1 MMAEQKRMTIPLHRN
16 PMVRAW
22 ITQFLVIALAVWA
35 VATIY
40 SNTVAN
46 LNERGIKTSMA
57 FMTEVAPFAFPL
69 NFTPFWE
76 IVLGESKYWE
86 IFVAG
91 VQNTI
96 LVSLMGIPAATIIG
110 IIVGIARLS
119 PNWIVRKLTSIYI
132 EIFRNTPLLL
142 QLLFWA
148 FAVFPIAFNK
158 LPPAKD
164 SIIIG
169 NTIINKSGIYLP
181 HYSLAA
187 PGWAVLAVFAA
198 AAAGIIWLIA
208 GWARKRQNETG
219 KPFPVVLASIAIVI
233 ALLGCGLLASGS
245 WGEFDFPVKKGFNYQ
260 GGARPPIQ
268 LLVLWTGLTLYTAA
282 FIAENVRGGILAV
295 GKGQTEAAMALGLH
309 RTMRLKLVIL
319 PQALRVII
327 PPTISQYL
335 NLTKN
340 SSLAVAVGYPDLY
353 SIWTGVALNQTGQSL
368 IIIALT
374 IMVYE
379 TLSLLTSALVN
390 WYNKKVQIPE
400 R

>member
-1 MMAEQKRMTIPLHRN
+1 MSGPVTIPLHRN
-16 PMVRAW
+16 PAVRAW
-22 ITQFLVIALAVWA
+22 LTQIVVIGLAIWA

-40 SNTVAN
+40 ANTVAN
-46 LNERGIKTSMA
+46 LNERGIKTSIA
-57 FMTEVAPFAFPL
+57 FMSEVAPFAFPL

-86 IFVAG
+86 IFIAG

-96 LVSLMGIPAATIIG
+96 LVSLMGIPAATFLG
-110 IIVGIARLS
+110 IAIGIARLS

-158 LPPAKD
+158 LPPARD

-169 NTIINKSGIYLP
+169 NTVINSSGIYLP

-187 PGWAVLAVFAA
+187 PGWAIMAGCASVAA
-198 AAAGIIWLIA
+198 AAIWLLA
-208 GWARKRQNETG
+208 GWARRRQDATG
-219 KPFPVVLASIAIVI
+219 KSFPVLLSSIVI
-233 ALLGCGLLASGS
+233 CIILLGFGLLASAG
-245 WGEFDFPVKKGFNYQ
+245 WGEFEFPVKKGFNYQ
-260 GGARPPIQ
+260 GGIRPPIQ

-295 GKGQTEAAMALGLH
+295 NKGQTEAAMALGLY
-309 RTMRLKLVIL
+309 RTLRLKLVIL

-340 SSLAVAVGYPDLY
+340 SSLAVAIGYPDLY
-353 SIWTGVALNQTGQSL
+353 NIWTGVAPNQTGQSL
-368 IIIALT
+368 II
-374 IMVYE
+374 
-379 TLSLLTSALVN
+379 
-390 WYNKKVQIPE
+390 
-400 R
+400 

>member
-1 MMAEQKRMTIPLHRN
+1 MPGPEKTSIPLHRN
-16 PMVRAW
+16 PAVRAW
-22 ITQFLVIALAVWA
+22 GTQILVIGLAVWA

-40 SNTVAN
+40 SNTVTN
-46 LNERGIKTSMA
+46 LNERGIKTTFG

-96 LVSLMGIPAATIIG
+96 LISLMGIPAATIIG
-110 IIVGIARLS
+110 IIIGIARLS
-119 PNWIVRKLTSIYI
+119 PNWIVRKLTGVYI

-148 FAVFPIAFNK
+148 FAVFPLAFNK

-164 SIIIG
+164 SIIVG
-169 NTIINKSGIYLP
+169 NMVINNSGIYLP
-181 HYSLAA
+181 HYSLSA
-187 PGWAVLAVFAA
+187 PGWAVMLAAIA
-198 AAAGIIWLIA
+198 AAAGIIWLLA
-208 GWARKRQNETG
+208 GWARRRHDATG
-219 KPFPVVLASIAIVI
+219 RPFPVVLAAIAILMVFI
-233 ALLGCGLLASGS
+233 GFGLLASSG
-245 WGEFDFPVKKGFNYQ
+245 WGEFEFPVKKGFNYQ

-295 GKGQTEAAMALGLH
+295 NKGQTEAAMALGLH
-309 RTMRLKLVIL
+309 RTLRLKLVIL

-353 SIWTGVALNQTGQSL
+353 NIWTGVALNQTGQSL
-368 IIIALT
+368 IIIAMT

-390 WYNKKVQIPE
+390 WYNNRVQIPE